1 MKKQKLLFGILAFV
15 LIANFIIPNIVL
27 ATDELIDEVETVQEE
42 VVTKEGTTTVED
54 AEEIVEEIPTTISE
68 EKQYSE
74 GYKYESRYNTN
85 KTDVVAKFDDN
96 KTLYL
101 PVELDNQASDTRLLQ
116 SLFLLDEVGNIAATK
131 QITTLTYGKPYE
143 TANYRLME
151 TSENPMFRVTPV
163 DDNDNYSTTPT
174 KYKVELISSEQEYNQ
189 NFMLS
194 FEYHNEHAFYDER
207 YNEETGLYDR
217 YSIFNIY
224 PTLRVHFVLIGDK
237 AVYDEYVVNEAG
249 DYSATYNFDENNQ
262 CKLELFS
269 SETGTQAELLVV
281 YFDMYLAKDDN
292 NATIYATIKNGQLIQ
307 VLNKEDAMFEII
319 MENQFNITINWLK
332 DNTKYTTATVD
343 EIELLKETHSD
354 ESSNLIKRTYYMDN
368 YSPVYFNF
376 APAQKEIVYEPDL
389 INEKGAKNLNIL
401 FDENNTAKITADQT
415 NDVHYIMEHFFL
427 WYNGE
432 GERYFFVRDTGWGS
446 SELQTEESILKV
458 TTINVSDNAESPKYE
473 ITIELLKDM
482 QEKIVHTM
490 PEYLKPVEVHE
501 REDETHKYL
510 TYEYDRYEPA
520 TITFVPYGQ
529 EVDVEYYVE
538 NVEIDNENSTAM
550 FEFSVDYD
558 KFLAEGTV
566 YLDGNELNKDQYTS
580 RQGSTIIELAKDIL
594 DTLSVGIHTLGI
606 QVSDGYVEAA
616 FEIAEEEIKEVEP
629 STETIVE
636 EPVNTGDYTPYMV
649 SLFVISLIGIV
660 YANKKLVVNK

>member
-1 MKKQKLLFGILAFV
+1 MKKQKILFGILAFV

-558 KFLAEGTV
+558 KFLKEGTV
-566 YLDGNELNKDQYTS
+566 YLDGKALSQDQYTS
-580 RQGSTIIELAKDIL
+580 HQGSTIIELAKDIL
-594 DTLSVGIHTLGI
+594 DTLSIGVHTLGI
-606 QVSDGYVEAA
+606 GVSDGYVEAA
-616 FEIAEEEIKEVEP
+616 FQIIEETPVE
-629 STETIVE
+629 ETNIEEMVE
-636 EPVNTGDYTPYMV
+636 EPVNTADYAPYMI
-649 SLFVISLIGIV
+649 SLFVVSLMGIA
-660 YANKKLVVNK
+660 YAQRKLVVNK

>member
-1 MKKQKLLFGILAFV
+1 MKKQKILFGILAFV

-42 VVTKEGTTTVED
+42 VVTEEKTTTVED
-54 AEEIVEEIPTTISE
+54 AENIVEEIPTTISE

-74 GYKYESRYNTN
+74 GYKYESRYNAN
-85 KTDVVAKFDDN
+85 KTDVVAKFNDN

-116 SLFLLDEVGNIAATK
+116 SLFLLDKVGNIAATK

-163 DDNDNYSTTPT
+163 DDNDNYSSTPT

-189 NFMLS
+189 NFMLN
-194 FEYHNEHAFYDER
+194 FDYHNEHAFYDER

-249 DYSATYNFDENNQ
+249 EYSATYTFDENNQ
-262 CKLELFS
+262 CKLELYS
-269 SETGTQAELLVV
+269 SETGTQAELLIA

-292 NATIYATIKNGQLIQ
+292 NATIYANIKDGKLTQ
-307 VLNKEDAMFEII
+307 VSTKEDAMFEII
-319 MENQFNITINWLK
+319 MEDQFNITINWLK
-332 DNTKYTTATVD
+332 DNTKHTSATAD

-354 ESSNLIKRTYYMDN
+354 ESSNLVKRTYYMDN
-368 YSPVYFNF
+368 YSPVCFNF
-376 APAQKEIVYEPDL
+376 APGKKEIVYEPDL
-389 INEKGAKNLNIL
+389 INEKGSKNLNIL
-401 FDENNTAKITADQT
+401 FDENNTAKIAADNT
-415 NDVHYIMEHFFL
+415 KDVYFVMENLFL
-427 WYNGE
+427 WYDGE

-446 SELQTEESILKV
+446 SEFQTEESILKV
-458 TTINVSDNAESPKYE
+458 TTVNVSGNTESPKYE
-473 ITIELLKDM
+473 ITIELLKDLS
-482 QEKIVHTM
+482 EPLVREI
-490 PEYLKPVEVHE
+490 PEYFEYVGYKET
-501 REDETHKYL
+501 EDEDHQYL

-520 TITFVPYGQ
+520 TLTFVPYGI
-529 EVDVEYYVE
+529 EVNYYVE
-538 NVEIDNENSTAM
+538 NVEVDNENDTAM

-558 KFLAEGTV
+558 KFLKEGTV
-566 YLDGNELNKDQYTS
+566 YLDGKALNEDQYTS
-580 RQGSTIIELAKDIL
+580 RQGSTIIELTKDIL
-594 DTLSVGIHTLGI
+594 DTLSIGVHTLGI
-606 QVSDGYVEAA
+606 EVNDGYVEAA
-616 FEIAEEEIKEVEP
+616 FQIIEEAVQQE
-629 STETIVE
+629 ETIVE
-636 EPVNTGDYTPYMV
+636 EPVNTADYTPYMI
-649 SLFVISLIGIV
+649 SLFIMSLMGII
-660 YANKKLVVNK
+660 YAKRKLVVNK

>member
-1 MKKQKLLFGILAFV
+1 MKKQKILFGILAFV

-558 KFLAEGTV
+558 KFLKEGTV
-566 YLDGNELNKDQYTS
+566 YLDGKALSQDQYTS
-580 RQGSTIIELAKDIL
+580 HQGSTIIELAKDIL
-594 DTLSVGIHTLGI
+594 DTLSIGVHTLGI
-606 QVSDGYVEAA
+606 GVSDGYVEAA
-616 FEIAEEEIKEVEP
+616 FKIIEETPVE
-629 STETIVE
+629 ETNIEEMVE
-636 EPVNTGDYTPYMV
+636 EPVNTADYAPYMI
-649 SLFVISLIGIV
+649 SLFVVSLMGIA
-660 YANKKLVVNK
+660 YAQRKLVVNK

>member
-1 MKKQKLLFGILAFV
+1 MKKQKILFGILAFV

-42 VVTKEGTTTVED
+42 VVTKEETTTVED
-54 AEEIVEEIPTTISE
+54 AENIVEEVPTTISE

-74 GYKYESRYNTN
+74 EYKYESRYNTN
-85 KTDVVAKFDDN
+85 KTDVVAKFNDN

-116 SLFLLDEVGNIAATK
+116 SLFLLDEVGNIATTK

-163 DDNDNYSTTPT
+163 DDNDNYSNTPT

-189 NFMLS
+189 NFMLN
-194 FEYHNEHAFYDER
+194 FNYHNEHAFYDER

-249 DYSATYNFDENNQ
+249 EYSATYNFDKNNQ
-262 CKLELFS
+262 CKLELYS
-269 SETGTQAELLVV
+269 SETGTQAKLLVA
-281 YFDMYLAKDDN
+281 YFGMYLAKDDN
-292 NATIYATIKNGQLIQ
+292 NATIYANIKNGQLTQ
-307 VLNKEDAMFEII
+307 VSTKEDAMFEII
-319 MENQFNITINWLK
+319 MEDQFNITINWLK
-332 DNTKYTTATVD
+332 DNTKHTSATTD

-354 ESSNLIKRTYYMDN
+354 ESSNLVKRTYYMDN

-376 APAQKEIVYEPDL
+376 APDQKETVYEPDL
-389 INEKGAKNLNIL
+389 INELGGKNLNIV
-401 FDENNTAKITADQT
+401 FDENNTAKIAADNT
-415 NDVHYIMEHFFL
+415 KDVYYVMENLFL
-427 WYNGE
+427 WYDGE
-432 GERYFFVRDTGWGS
+432 GERYFSIRDTGWVS
-446 SELQTEESILKV
+446 SAFETEESIIKV
-458 TTINVSDNAESPKYE
+458 TTVNVSGNTESPKYE
-473 ITIELLKDM
+473 LTIELLKDLS
-482 QEKIVHTM
+482 EPLVREI
-490 PEYLKPVEVHE
+490 PEYFEYVGYSET
-501 REDETHKYL
+501 EDDTHKYV
-510 TYEYDRYEPA
+510 TYEYNRYEPA
-520 TITFVPYGQ
+520 TLTFVPYGQ

-558 KFLAEGTV
+558 KFLKEGTV
-566 YLDGNELNKDQYTS
+566 YLDGKALSKDQYTS

-594 DTLSVGIHTLGI
+594 DTLSIGVHTLGI
-606 QVSDGYVEAA
+606 GVSDGYVEAA
-616 FEIAEEEIKEVEP
+616 FQIIEETPVE
-629 STETIVE
+629 ETNIEEMVE
-636 EPVNTGDYTPYMV
+636 EPVNTADYAPYMI
-649 SLFVISLIGIV
+649 SLFVVSLMGIA
-660 YANKKLVVNK
+660 YAQRKLVVNK